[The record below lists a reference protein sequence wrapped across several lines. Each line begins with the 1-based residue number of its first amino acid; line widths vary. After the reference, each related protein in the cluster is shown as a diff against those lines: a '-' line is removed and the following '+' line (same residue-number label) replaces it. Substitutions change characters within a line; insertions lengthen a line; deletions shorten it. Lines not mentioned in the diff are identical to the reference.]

1 MNSLSR
7 LFFPKAVTF
16 VICAV
21 FAMGCLGGD
30 KENSAKKEKQKT
42 AATTTRETTHTR
54 PVLKASL
61 DDCVGPVKLSS
72 KPKIITFADHKFKV
86 DGYLLT
92 QLDKDPDSELVVGII
107 SDTKEK
113 TEKNLEN
120 IDKIVEF
127 FKKEK
132 ADVIV
137 HLGDIA
143 SVLPVPEEIDVPQK
157 DAQGKPLSAADKR
170 LYRRRVVS
178 KSRREAMAKSLEDIV
193 EVISVLAESDLP
205 VLAIIGNRE
214 CKTTFNSAMTTLS
227 EDYPNVFS
235 LDKIRRADLDDL
247 DIISMPGYHDP
258 EYVHCT
264 WDKCLY
270 YESDTLTLVDL
281 AREANDPVMLVSHGP
296 PRQKDRNGIDV
307 VSEGAN
313 VGNPW
318 LTNAIVKASI
328 PFGAFGNIQEA
339 GGKATNLD
347 GTEIIPQDKYVDS
360 LYLNPGPADSM
371 SWSMNDGTES
381 IGMAAVIHVVGKKAK
396 YKIFRIGQAGKIP
409 QPTVPEKT
417 EEEKPAP

>member
-7 LFFPKAVTF
+7 LFFPRAVTLL
-16 VICAV
+16 VCAV
-21 FAMGCLGGD
+21 FAVGCLGKD
-30 KENSAKKEKQKT
+30 KEKSEKNEKKQP
-42 AATTTRETTHTR
+42 ETTHKAAPAQ
-54 PVLKASL
+54 PVFKASL
-61 DDCVGPVKLSS
+61 DDCVGPVKLSG
-72 KPKIITFADHKFKV
+72 KPKIIAFADHKFKL

-92 QLDKDPDSELVVGII
+92 QLDKDPDSEVVVGII

-113 TEKNLEN
+113 TKKNLEN
-120 IDKIVEF
+120 IDKIVKF
-127 FKKEK
+127 FKQEK
-132 ADVIV
+132 VEVIV

-143 SVLPVPEEIDVPQK
+143 SVLPVPEEIDAPEK
-157 DAQGKPLSAADKR
+157 DAQGKPLSSADKER
-170 LYRRRVVS
+170 YRRRVIS
-178 KSRREAMAKSLEDIV
+178 KTRREAVAKSLEDIV

-235 LDKIRRADLDDL
+235 LDKVRRADLDDL

-270 YESDTLTLVDL
+270 YESDTLSLFDL
-281 AREANDPVMLVSHGP
+281 AHQANDQVMLVSHGP

-307 VSEGAN
+307 VSEGAS

-381 IGMAAVIHVVGKKAK
+381 VGMAAVIHVVGKKAK
-396 YKIFRIGQAGKIP
+396 YKILRIGQAAKAATP
-409 QPTVPEKT
+409 ATPAKT
-417 EEEKPAP
+417 EEEKTAQ